1 MIDRL
6 SIQMTYTDFLV
17 NENAN
22 RTALEINTEN
32 NTDDMDRKIVAE
44 WITLSWL
51 FMFVFPT

>member
-6 SIQMTYTDFLV
+6 SIQMTYTDFLA